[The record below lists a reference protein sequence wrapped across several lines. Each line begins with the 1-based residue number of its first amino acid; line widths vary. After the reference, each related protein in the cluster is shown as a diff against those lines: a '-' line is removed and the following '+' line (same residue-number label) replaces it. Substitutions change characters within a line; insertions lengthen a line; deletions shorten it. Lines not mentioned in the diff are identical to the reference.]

1 MDRLTQSVQDTANN
15 NSYHQRGT
23 VSSGMNTFARVV
35 MARNITFVDV
45 RSMLAHAYDKAA
57 QSPGR
62 WQIVA
67 QGFVQDKA
75 ICVEGFLVVER
86 DRVLYT
92 PYSPH
97 GEDLMVTKE
106 CAERRERPEKVIQHK
121 LFGGAVNRRNLIE
134 ISSMEKSKVIN
145 TLLSV
150 VYRIFV

>member
-1 MDRLTQSVQDTANN
+1 MDRLTRSEQDAANN
-15 NSYHQRGT
+15 NAYHQRGMICT
-23 VSSGMNTFARVV
+23 GMNTFARVV
-35 MARNITFVDV
+35 MARNITFVNV
-45 RSMLAHAYDKAA
+45 RSMLEHAYDKAF
-57 QSPGR
+57 QTTGR

-97 GEDLMVTKE
+97 GDDLMVTKE

-121 LFGGAVNRRNLIE
+121 LFGGALNRRSLIQ
-134 ISSMEKSKVIN
+134 ISNTEKSKVIDI
-145 TLLSV
+145 LLSE